1 MFSLKGRPTG
11 KQSDRWGDD
20 RIRLGERK
28 KNLFVK
34 SNVEWAGAV

>member
-11 KQSDRWGDD
+11 KQYDRGGDD

-28 KNLFVK
+28 KICL
-34 SNVEWAGAV
+34 